1 VFIHIEI
8 ALFEL
13 FKKAFVF
20 RSAVSQK
27 GRAINFVVPNIGAE
41 LNERRGT
48 FSSTGVRPEATHRVP
63 RLSKGIRMKKNLIVT
78 AIAALAASFAGAANA
93 QSSVTLYGLVD
104 AGFTYVNNV
113 QAPEGADH
121 FKNNSF
127 SMTGNNV
134 QMSRWGLRGA
144 EDLGGGMKAIFTLE
158 NGFDVASGSSIGSGF
173 SRQAFVGLSTNA
185 GTVTLGHQTDSVVD
199 YLGPLSAT
207 GTWGGTYF
215 AHPGNLDNLNGDAF
229 RENNSIKFQSA
240 NYAGFSFSGLYGFS
254 NAAGSF
260 AANRAYSIGA
270 GYANGGL
277 KLGAAYMQANGMN
290 TNAGP
295 TAGAIVG
302 GPTTV
307 PNQDLIFA
315 DRQRTFGAGGSY
327 SVGAMTFGAIWTQ
340 TRQNDNVP
348 GTGSNIVNNYEVN
361 GRYALTP
368 ALSLGAAYTFTN
380 AKFAQ
385 EEGDSTR
392 VRFHQFGVQTDYALS
407 KRTDIYA
414 EGLVQI
420 ASGLP
425 EGVTPNAGIS
435 GVALS
440 SSSRQVVVS
449 TGIRHRF

>member
-1 VFIHIEI
+1 
-8 ALFEL
+8 
-13 FKKAFVF
+13 
-20 RSAVSQK
+20 
-27 GRAINFVVPNIGAE
+27 
-41 LNERRGT
+41 
-48 FSSTGVRPEATHRVP
+48 
-63 RLSKGIRMKKNLIVT
+63 MKKNLIVT
-78 AIAALAASFAGAANA
+78 AVAALAASFAGAANA

-113 QAPEGADH
+113 QAPESADH
-121 FKNNSF
+121 FKNSSF
-127 SMTGNNV
+127 GMTSGNV
-134 QMSRWGLRGA
+134 QMSRWGVRGK

-158 NGFDVASGSSIGSGF
+158 NGFNVSNGSSIGSGF
-173 SRQAFVGLSTNA
+173 SRQAFVGLSTGG

-229 RENNSIKFQSA
+229 RENNSVKFQSA

-277 KLGAAYMQANGMN
+277 KLGAAYMQANGIN
-290 TNAGP
+290 TSAGLNAAP
-295 TAGAIVG
+295 GAIIG
-302 GPTTV
+302 GPVSV
-307 PNQDLIFA
+307 PNQESAVFD
-315 DRQRTFGAGGSY
+315 DRQRTFGAGASY
-327 SVGAMTFGAIWTQ
+327 SVGAATFGAIWTQ

-348 GTGSNIVNNYEVN
+348 GSGSNIVNNYEVN

-368 ALSLGAAYTFTN
+368 ALALGAAYTFTN

-385 EEGDSTR
+385 GDGDSTR
-392 VRFHQFGVQTDYALS
+392 VRFHQFGLQTDYALS

-414 EGLVQI
+414 EGVVQI

-425 EGVTPNAGIS
+425 EGEYPNAGINGVVS
-435 GVALS
+435 GLS